1 MHDTDK
7 IPSLAVFL
15 VAATV
20 YGTVALTV
28 LVALDAVIRSIVGA
42 CR

>member
-1 MHDTDK
+1 MHDADK
-7 IPSLAVFL
+7 ILSIAFFL

-20 YGTVALTV
+20 YGTTVLTV
-28 LVALDAVIRSIVGA
+28 LVALDAIIRSIVGT